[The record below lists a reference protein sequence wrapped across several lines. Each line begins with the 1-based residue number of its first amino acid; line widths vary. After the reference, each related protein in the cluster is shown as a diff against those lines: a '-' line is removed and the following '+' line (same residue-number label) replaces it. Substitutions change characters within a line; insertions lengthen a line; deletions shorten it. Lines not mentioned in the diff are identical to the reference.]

1 MGGER
6 EVKECP
12 ICLDGVEYPKNVG
25 ECPKC
30 KNFLRMKKKS
40 ANTTVN
46 DDFADVFDNTF
57 YEEKKPTPPNKT
69 TDPFESTY
77 TEQQTSAARETIKVS
92 KAKRNGSIKGQVS
105 NFQEDVI
112 PGKMLG
118 RWFDACIKGIPF
130 MKDGYMNTFQVY
142 DQDGEGHEVVV
153 YGKIV
158 RGKIGDHNLVQVFG
172 KRDRHGTVVAKH
184 IENLN
189 SNTTVSVNSGMSANS
204 VRFLTAIIIFLLFSI
219 INFVIS
225 FDWIGLVNLVV
236 SVILTFLSNIFVAI
250 LPLIIVLF
258 GIWIMIKKVF
268 R

>member
-1 MGGER
+1 MGGES
-6 EVKECP
+6 ELKECP

-30 KNFLRMKKKS
+30 KNFLRMKKSS
-40 ANTTVN
+40 ANAKVD
-46 DDFADVFDNTF
+46 DDFADVFDNTL
-57 YEEKKPTPPNKT
+57 YEEKTHTPPNKT

-77 TEQQTSAARETIKVS
+77 TEQQTSAARETVKVH
-92 KAKRNGSIKGQVS
+92 KAKADGSIKGQVS
-105 NFQEDVI
+105 NFHEEVI
-112 PGKMLG
+112 AGKTFG
-118 RWFDACIKGIPF
+118 RWLDSCTKGIPF

-142 DQDGEGHEVVV
+142 DQDGEGHEVVL
-153 YGKIV
+153 YGKIL

-172 KRDRHGTVVAKH
+172 KRDRHGTVVAKR

-219 INFVIS
+219 INFAIS
-225 FDWIGLVNLVV
+225 FDWIGFVNYAVAVV
-236 SVILTFLSNIFVAI
+236 LNFLTNIFIAV

-258 GIWIMIKKVF
+258 GIWIMIKKFF